1 MFPTDVPSW
10 SRSRTS
16 GASGPRSRR
25 ACRTGIWARTVL
37 STSSRRSTS
46 RAGCSRSRPGRSS
59 PGKGSGGRGATG
71 SKAPVVPATRRHSV
85 SPESSVLA
93 ALAAREGAC
102 VELARELVATPSP
115 NPPGDERAIA
125 AVVQQAMAA
134 LGYRDL
140 TTIACA
146 EERPNGVGVVGT
158 GPRTLILNG
167 HLDTKPPG
175 NEGAWQTG
183 PYDPVIRDGRLY
195 GLGSTDM
202 KGAVAAM
209 IYAGAALAEAA
220 DLAGTLRLVL
230 SADEEAGSVF
240 GARFLAETR
249 AVTGDAVL
257 VGEPT
262 GFTSAWEYLAV
273 ASRGI
278 SCFRVVVRGTQMH
291 SSLSDR
297 LPAVNASVQL
307 ARVLI
312 RLSDEL
318 ELPEGA
324 TLNVGVTLRGGIFW
338 GVYPGEAEAGV
349 EVRTVPGMT
358 FEGLRESVERF
369 LGRLRAEDPELDVAA
384 EWVPELAWF
393 PPSEI
398 DPTHELVGAARQ
410 AAQTVLGREIPM
422 GVMPGFTDGSHWSR
436 A

>member
-1 MFPTDVPSW
+1 
-10 SRSRTS
+10 
-16 GASGPRSRR
+16 
-25 ACRTGIWARTVL
+25 
-37 STSSRRSTS
+37 
-46 RAGCSRSRPGRSS
+46 
-59 PGKGSGGRGATG
+59 
-71 SKAPVVPATRRHSV
+71 
-85 SPESSVLA
+85 VLA
-93 ALAAREGAC
+93 ALAARERAC

-125 AVVQQAMAA
+125 VVVRQAMTA
-134 LGYRDL
+134 LGYRDPV
-140 TTIACA
+140 TIACA
-146 EERPNGVGVVGT
+146 EHRPNIVGEVGS
-158 GPRTLILNG
+158 GSRALILNG

-175 NEGAWQTG
+175 NERDWETA
-183 PYDPVIRDGRLY
+183 PYDPVIRHGRLY

-209 IYAGAALAEAA
+209 VHAGAALAEAA
-220 DLAGTLRLVL
+220 ELGGTLRVVL

-249 AVTGDAVL
+249 AVKADAVL

-262 GFTSAWEYLAV
+262 GITSGWEYLAV

-278 SCFRVVVRGTQMH
+278 SCFRVVCRGTQMH

-297 LPAVNASVQL
+297 LPSVNASLQL
-307 ARVLI
+307 ARVLT
-312 RLSDEL
+312 RVADEL

-358 FEGLRESVERF
+358 LEDLRDNVEC
-369 LGRLRAEDPELDVAA
+369 LLERLRAEDPELEVVA

-393 PPSEI
+393 PPSAI
-398 DPTHELVGAARQ
+398 DEAHALVDAARQ
-410 AAQTVLGREIPM
+410 AAHSVLGREIPTAI
-422 GVMPGFTDGSHWSR
+422 MPASTDGAHWSQGGIAAIPALGPGLLPLAHR
-436 A
+436 PNEYVNVHEVVEAARIYALTALRYLSVPKELDSE

>member
-1 MFPTDVPSW
+1 M
-10 SRSRTS
+10 
-16 GASGPRSRR
+16 
-25 ACRTGIWARTVL
+25 
-37 STSSRRSTS
+37 
-46 RAGCSRSRPGRSS
+46 
-59 PGKGSGGRGATG
+59 
-71 SKAPVVPATRRHSV
+71 
-85 SPESSVLA
+85 LA

-358 FEGLRESVERF
+358 FEGLPGWELVEPG
-369 LGRLRAEDPELDVAA
+369 LAGRGRRVGTRARLVPTERNRPDARTRRCRPAGCPDGARPGDPNGGHARVHRRIALVASRDPGDPGLRARAA
-384 EWVPELAWF
+384 PAR
-393 PPSEI
+393 S
-398 DPTHELVGAARQ
+398 PT
-410 AAQTVLGREIPM
+410 
-422 GVMPGFTDGSHWSR
+422 
-436 A
+436 